1 VSRKSRK
8 QEPQEKPGGFAGG
21 SLAFVLGAAT
31 ALVVQ
36 RFWRQIVRGTVTG
49 AVRTQRR
56 IREISAEVMEDVED
70 VWAEESAAGPA
81 PGETPVEPPHN
92 AARPSP

>member
-1 VSRKSRK
+1 MSRKSRK
-8 QEPQEKPGGFAGG
+8 EEPQEEKTGRFAGG
-21 SLAFVLGAAT
+21 SLAFVLGAAA

-70 VWAEESAAGPA
+70 AWAEESAASPA
-81 PGETPVEPPHN
+81 SPGETPTEPPDN
-92 AARPSP
+92 ARP

>member
-1 VSRKSRK
+1 MSRKSRK
-8 QEPQEKPGGFAGG
+8 EEPQEEKTGGFTSGG
-21 SLAFVLGAAT
+21 LAFVLGAAT

-70 VWAEESAAGPA
+70 AWAEESEASPA
-81 PGETPVEPPHN
+81 SPGETPTEPPDN
-92 AARPSP
+92 ARP

>member
-1 VSRKSRK
+1 MSRKSRK
-8 QEPQEKPGGFAGG
+8 DEPEEEKKTGFAGG
-21 SLAFVLGAAT
+21 SLAFVLGAAA

-70 VWAEESAAGPA
+70 AWAEESAAGPA
-81 PGETPVEPPHN
+81 PGETPTEPPDN
-92 AARPSP
+92 ARP